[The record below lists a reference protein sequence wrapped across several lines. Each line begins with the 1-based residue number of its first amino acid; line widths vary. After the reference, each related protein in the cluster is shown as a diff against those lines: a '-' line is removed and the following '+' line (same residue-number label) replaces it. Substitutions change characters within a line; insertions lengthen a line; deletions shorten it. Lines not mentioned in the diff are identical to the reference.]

1 LAYANDVSRLN
12 VKLKT
17 LNGVNKMKEQIK
29 EQMEKIRKNLFET
42 KKRHYDSQEIYKFV
56 NNLYTSANW
65 SVISYTAIGV
75 VLGYGVGQAT
85 FKTIVMAIGTSAIGG
100 AIGYQ
105 LGMRSAYKQK
115 AEAQLALCQVEIEKT
130 IREKSQN

>member
-1 LAYANDVSRLN
+1 MDLR
-12 VKLKT
+12 VKT
-17 LNGVNKMKEQIK
+17 PILNGVDNMKEQMKEQIK
-29 EQMEKIRKNLFET
+29 EQIEKIRKNLFEV
-42 KKRHYDSQEIYKFV
+42 KKRHYDSQEIDKFV
-56 NNLYTSANW
+56 NSLYTSANW

-75 VLGYGVGQAT
+75 FLGYGVGHAT
-85 FKTIVMAIGTSAIGG
+85 FKMIVMAIGASAIGG

-130 IREKSQN
+130 IREKWQN